1 MTLRHNGILVHDGA
15 PIPHPTGGAR
25 GDEAPTGPI
34 RLQDKN
40 HPVLFR
46 NIWVVPLKD
55 AE

>member
-1 MTLRHNGILVHDGA
+1 VTLRHNGILVHDGA
-15 PIPHPTGGAR
+15 PIPHPTGCAR

-34 RLQDKN
+34 RLQDNN